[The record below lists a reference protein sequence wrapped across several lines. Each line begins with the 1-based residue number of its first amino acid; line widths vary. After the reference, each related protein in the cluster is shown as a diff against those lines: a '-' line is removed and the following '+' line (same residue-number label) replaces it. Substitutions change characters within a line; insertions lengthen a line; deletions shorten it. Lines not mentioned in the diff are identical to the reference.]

1 MGCTCENNKVENDIE
16 IKNMP
21 KREIILDKKLL
32 KNIITLQSHVRG
44 VLYRKKFNLIDN
56 ILQIENKTNQNSY
69 YNNYETNE
77 NKFSFFE

>member
-16 IKNMP
+16 IKNMS

-44 VLYRKKFNLIDN
+44 VLYRKKCN
-56 ILQIENKTNQNSY
+56 I
-69 YNNYETNE
+69 
-77 NKFSFFE
+77 